1 MSDNE
6 GVQFDRAEYETAP
19 SQAACAECSQPLAGH
34 YYDVNGQ
41 TVCERCRYAIESRF
55 NGGSRI
61 GRLVRATGGGVVAA
75 ALGAL
80 LYYAIAALTGYEFG
94 LIAIVVGFGVGT
106 AVRWGSNGRGGWLY
120 QTLAIALTYLAI
132 VSTYI
137 PPILDELSKLDAET
151 TTESAGQDLAA
162 TPASETTDTAAE
174 TAAAASETTDT
185 AAETATPAGETAE
198 IPAEASAETASE
210 PPPPVFA
217 VVLILMTI
225 AIAAPFL
232 AGFENIIGLV
242 IIGIGLYEAWKLNR
256 RTELTISGPHALAA
270 QPAHP
275 VVG

>member
-1 MSDNE
+1 MSDNA
-6 GVQFDRAEYETAP
+6 GVQFDHAEYETAP
-19 SQAACAECSQPLAGH
+19 GQAACAECNHPLAGY

-41 TVCERCRYAIESRF
+41 TVCERCRYAIEAKF
-55 NGGSRI
+55 TGGSRA
-61 GRLVRATGGGVVAA
+61 GRLLRATGAGVVAA

-106 AVRWGSNGRGGWLY
+106 AVRWGANGRGGWLY

-137 PPILDELSKLDAET
+137 PPIIAELSKLDPET
-151 TTESAGQDLAA
+151 ITASGEQTPGA
-162 TPASETTDTAAE
+162 TPASQTTEA
-174 TAAAASETTDT
+174 
-185 AAETATPAGETAE
+185 
-198 IPAEASAETASE
+198 PAEAPTEIAAN
-210 PPPPVFA
+210 PPPLFA

-232 AGFENIIGLV
+232 AGFENILGLI

-256 RTELTISGPHALAA
+256 RTELTITGPHALSA
-270 QPAHP
+270 QTAQT
-275 VVG
+275 VAG

>member
-1 MSDNE
+1 MSDNA

-19 SQAACAECSQPLAGH
+19 PQAACAECSEPLAGY

-41 TVCERCRYAIESRF
+41 TVCERCRYAIESKF
-55 NGGSRI
+55 NAGSRM
-61 GRLVRATGGGVVAA
+61 GRLLRATGAGVVAA

-80 LYYAIAALTGYEFG
+80 LYYAIAALTGYEIG

-137 PPILDELSKLDAET
+137 PPIIGELSKLEAET
-151 TTESAGQDLAA
+151 TTASAEQTPAA
-162 TPASETTDTAAE
+162 TPVSATTETPAE
-174 TAAAASETTDT
+174 TAAE
-185 AAETATPAGETAE
+185 P
-198 IPAEASAETASE
+198 ASE
-210 PPPPVFA
+210 PPALFV
-217 VVLILMTI
+217 VVLILTAI

-256 RTELTISGPHALAA
+256 RTELTISGPHALVA
-270 QPAHP
+270 QPAQP
-275 VVG
+275 VAG

>member
-6 GVQFDRAEYETAP
+6 GVQFDRAEYEAAP
-19 SQAACAECSQPLAGH
+19 SQAACAECSQGLAGY

-41 TVCERCRYAIESRF
+41 TVCERCRYTIESRF
-55 NGGSRI
+55 TGGSRM
-61 GRLVRATGGGVVAA
+61 GRLFRATGAGVVAA

-80 LYYAIAALTGYEFG
+80 LYYGIAALTGYEFG

-151 TTESAGQDLAA
+151 TTESAEQDPAA
-162 TPASETTDTAAE
+162 TLASETTEAAAE
-174 TAAAASETTDT
+174 TETAAGEATET
-185 AAETATPAGETAE
+185 AAETATPAGETSE
-198 IPAEASAETASE
+198 TPADTLAETAAD
-210 PPPPVFA
+210 PPPVFA

-242 IIGIGLYEAWKLNR
+242 IIGIGLYEAWRLNR

-270 QPAHP
+270 QPAQP
-275 VVG
+275 VA